1 MNKYIKDYIVL
12 FSITGFIVL
21 LDQYTKYLVRSNIPF
36 GMVLKPELWISNYVR
51 IVHWSNTG
59 AAFGLFQDLSIVFT
73 ILAFVVIAVI
83 IYYFPRVPRDE
94 KLIRLAMA
102 LQMGGALGNLIDR
115 LFRGRVT
122 DFMSVMNFPVFN
134 VADASIS
141 IGVALLFFALWQND
155 RKEKALLISSD
166 SDDGSSSSSAE
177 VPPTT
182 LSEETQGD

>member
-1 MNKYIKDYIVL
+1 MKKYIKDYIIL
-12 FSITGFIVL
+12 FSIAGFIVL
-21 LDQYTKYLVRSNIPF
+21 LDQFTKYLVRSNIPF
-36 GMVLKPELWISNYVR
+36 GHVFKPELWISDYIR

-73 ILAFVVIAVI
+73 VLAFVVITVI
-83 IYYFPRVPRDE
+83 IYYFPRVPADE

-115 LFRGRVT
+115 LLRGRVT

-141 IGVALLFFALWQND
+141 IGVALLFFALWQNE
-155 RKEKALLISSD
+155 RKEKALLKSSE
-166 SDDGSSSSSAE
+166 SDDGSNSSTAE
-177 VPPTT
+177 VPPTP
-182 LSEETQGD
+182 LREETQGD